1 MLRACIFAL
10 SILTLLTACS
20 QGARNMIDRTALPC
34 GDSPNCVST
43 EDDREQ
49 HHLIAFQ
56 LKSTASIDDIEEVA
70 LQLSGA
76 KTAEKEGNYLRI
88 ECTSS
93 ILRFT
98 DDLELK
104 LSGTTLM
111 VRSESRIGYS
121 DFGVNRDRAE
131 ELRAMLFSA
140 QLIM

>member
-1 MLRACIFAL
+1 
-10 SILTLLTACS
+10 
-20 QGARNMIDRTALPC
+20 MIDRTALPC